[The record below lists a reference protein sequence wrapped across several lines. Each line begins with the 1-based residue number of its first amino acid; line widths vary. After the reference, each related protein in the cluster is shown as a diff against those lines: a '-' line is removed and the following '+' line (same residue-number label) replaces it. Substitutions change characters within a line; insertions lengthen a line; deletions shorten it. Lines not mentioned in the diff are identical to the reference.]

1 MRPQSSCKA
10 PIPHSR
16 SMAQPTRCARLICSC
31 KTLQRHLG
39 AALVQAP
46 RAQGPPAAPEGM
58 ETALVQGRPLHGAML
73 VQGPRAKLVC
83 VPSCEQNPRA
93 SLSCKAL
100 IRAQPECKAR
110 SQTPH
115 SSKHNPCT
123 SEGLVQGPCARTACA
138 KLPFQK
144 AFVQTQSLC
153 TSLVQGSPAN
163 ITPVQTPLCKALL
176 QTQLT
181 HKCNPGATAV
191 HEALVQRP
199 RASTALV
206 KNPPATSAL
215 RQTQLE
221 HTSNPGAK
229 LVHKALVQMP
239 RANTIVAS
247 LPCARLV
254 CTQPCVELLCEGSRC
269 AHNPCTTPLH
279 KALVQT
285 QPQHNS
291 LLQSP
296 CATPSCKHN
305 PSTMH
310 LCKHNPSTTPF

>member
-1 MRPQSSCKA
+1 MLVQGPSLHIRLQPSLEALTRDPNPRARPKPHARPQSLCKA
-10 PIPHSR
+10 PRPRVRLRPPCKTPFPTEEPR
-16 SMAQPTRCARLICSC
+16 SITRPTRCARLICSC

-46 RAQGPPAAPEGM
+46 RAQGPPAAPEGT

-73 VQGPRAKLVC
+73 VRGPHENAILVQGPRAKLVC
-83 VPSCEQNPRA
+83 VSSCEQNPRA
-93 SLSCKAL
+93 SLSRKAL

-115 SSKHNPCT
+115 LSKHNPCT

-181 HKCNPGATAV
+181 HKCNPGAIAM

-206 KNPPATSAL
+206 K
-215 RQTQLE
+215 
-221 HTSNPGAK
+221 
-229 LVHKALVQMP
+229 
-239 RANTIVAS
+239 
-247 LPCARLV
+247 
-254 CTQPCVELLCEGSRC
+254 
-269 AHNPCTTPLH
+269 
-279 KALVQT
+279 
-285 QPQHNS
+285 
-291 LLQSP
+291 
-296 CATPSCKHN
+296 
-305 PSTMH
+305 
-310 LCKHNPSTTPF
+310 